1 MPNRFMG
8 ITGEKNAIASAQ
20 YHLRFRCSA
29 ACCECVENGD
39 ARHGRYA
46 SICRHAHHSQH
57 AWCINDLCGTQR
69 LDAFI
74 SMRTCAPQR
83 VGQAPGSQ
91 NGSRHPASWRRMWG
105 EMHHVTVMTT
115 LSADHDAW
123 SVLLRCRRPRK
134 K

>member
-20 YHLRFRCSA
+20 YHLRFRCGA

-39 ARHGRYA
+39 ARQGRHA

-115 LSADHDAW
+115 LGADHDAW